1 MGGAHGV
8 VLGLAGDGAMLGA
21 IVTPSTGHT
30 RTGLVFQ
37 IRKDVG

>member
-1 MGGAHGV
+1 MGGAHGAE
-8 VLGLAGDGAMLGA
+8 LGLAGDGVMLGA